1 MELKASLSIL
11 TVRGRRVIVMLRLPV
26 VPPNAYDLSL
36 PVADYYGLVYIDYT
50 HFVWLDRQIVSE
62 CWLYFP
68 DARSV

>member
-50 HFVWLDRQIVSE
+50 HFV
-62 CWLYFP
+62 
-68 DARSV
+68 